1 MRCDMTGGGQRGWW
15 GGGRGGD
22 SLCMIS
28 DILLESN
35 KLLHDGISLTSEPSK
50 ITLCLLVTTT
60 TASALFILV
69 QLGIQQYTE
78 LLFQHKG
85 LCNSAGSTAL

>member
-1 MRCDMTGGGQRGWW
+1 MRAEGERGK
-15 GGGRGGD
+15 RDD

-35 KLLHDGISLTSEPSK
+35 KLLHDSISLASESGML
-50 ITLCLLVTTT
+50 TLCLLVTTP
-60 TASALFILV
+60 TAFALFILV

-85 LCNSAGSTAL
+85 FCSSAGNTAL